1 MAVKKKNGSVHMEM
15 LNDANIHY
23 VDRRDSSPASAQM
36 YNTGW
41 VSGGMF
47 GPRRSSPDTM
57 LRNTTTDFA
66 YSLRD
71 GSFRA
76 YEEPVVFERDKSL
89 IDLYNDDDD
98 PVDSRDNDTI
108 PSYID
113 AGQTAIAIAET
124 GEKFGDEHQLDGTET
139 YESDQDDDDG
149 ARNWKIRLPK
159 KLPRVALAPYGQ
171 EYVAKAIEV
180 TVLIEAERA
189 VEDAA
194 HLRQMV
200 QGNAPEVL
208 VEGARV
214 QPLDATI
221 SADTVPA
228 VENYPRPDRKD
239 M

>member
-1 MAVKKKNGSVHMEM
+1 MTLFHPILTQDKLQLLSLKRVKNLGMNISLTGQKHMKVTKTTMMVLE
-15 LNDANIHY
+15 
-23 VDRRDSSPASAQM
+23 
-36 YNTGW
+36 TGKLDC
-41 VSGGMF
+41 
-47 GPRRSSPDTM
+47 RRS
-57 LRNTTTDFA
+57 
-66 YSLRD
+66 YQ
-71 GSFRA
+71 
-76 YEEPVVFERDKSL
+76 EC
-89 IDLYNDDDD
+89 
-98 PVDSRDNDTI
+98 
-108 PSYID
+108 
-113 AGQTAIAIAET
+113 
-124 GEKFGDEHQLDGTET
+124 
-139 YESDQDDDDG
+139 
-149 ARNWKIRLPK
+149 
-159 KLPRVALAPYGQ
+159 ALAPYGQ